1 MRRESPVVRRCLNPD
16 WAKRFRARVSRGIE
30 KRERRRLGL
39 LVRSFKVRRKS
50 EKLFLWDM
58 GVTLRR

>member
-1 MRRESPVVRRCLNPD
+1 
-16 WAKRFRARVSRGIE
+16 VSREIE

-39 LVRSFKVRRKS
+39 LVRSFKVRRMS